1 LPCGAVAYGIGLQF
15 AQESFFELED
25 FFYVHAGDEGLS
37 CGSRGVSQDDVLEFV
52 GAGGQDGG
60 ALADFGG
67 IEQVEDGK
75 ALYGEDFVHAFD
87 AQAALLVQEIGD
99 VGLLESGLLRQ
110 MEAGEFA
117 GFDAL
122 PEDFSKVILQDFE
135 PHARSIA
142 LGKYQGAEG
151 KPPHG

>member
-1 LPCGAVAYGIGLQF
+1 MTIEQQRGSGHKARIHAQGLFGIGLDEHEALPCGAVAYGIGLQF

-75 ALYGEDFVHAFD
+75 ALHGKDFVHAFN
-87 AQAALLVQEIGD
+87 AQAALLI
-99 VGLLESGLLRQ
+99 
-110 MEAGEFA
+110 
-117 GFDAL
+117 
-122 PEDFSKVILQDFE
+122 
-135 PHARSIA
+135 
-142 LGKYQGAEG
+142 
-151 KPPHG
+151 